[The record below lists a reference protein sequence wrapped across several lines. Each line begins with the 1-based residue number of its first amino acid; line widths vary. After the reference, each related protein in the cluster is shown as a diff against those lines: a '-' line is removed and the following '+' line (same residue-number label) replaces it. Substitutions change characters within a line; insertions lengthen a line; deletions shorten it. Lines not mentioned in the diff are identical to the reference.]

1 MKKKKSAS
9 KKPSA
14 GNTRK
19 KKAAKKSAAKKSAAV
34 KQKKTAPAKEF
45 TEVFAALRK
54 ILTPYEGR
62 LAPRQRDPGYFYM
75 ESLEPTYKDR
85 PMFFAGVK
93 AEKNYITYHLLPVYT
108 NPELNQQISPALKKR
123 MQGKACFNFAAI
135 DAPLF
140 KELGVLTKSGYKVF
154 KDRGW
159 L

>member
-1 MKKKKSAS
+1 MMA
-9 KKPSA
+9 
-14 GNTRK
+14 K
-19 KKAAKKSAAKKSAAV
+19 KKAPCKKAVSGKKTPGKTARKKTTTSAKGKSAGTDF
-34 KQKKTAPAKEF
+34 TA
-45 TEVFAALRK
+45 VFAALRG

-62 LAPRQRDPGYFYM
+62 LAPRERDPGYFYL

-108 NPELNQQISPALKKR
+108 NPELNQKISPELKKR
-123 MQGKACFNFAAI
+123 MQGKACFNFATV
-135 DAPLF
+135 DNELF
-140 KELGVLTKSGYKVF
+140 KQLGALTKSGYKVF

>member
-1 MKKKKSAS
+1 MAKKKASS
-9 KKPSA
+9 KKTDSSKKTA
-14 GNTRK
+14 GKPTK
-19 KKAAKKSAAKKSAAV
+19 KKAATAAREKSTGKDFAA
-34 KQKKTAPAKEF
+34 
-45 TEVFAALRK
+45 VFAALRG

-62 LAPRQRDPGYFYM
+62 LAPRERDPGYFYL

-108 NPELNQQISPALKKR
+108 NPDLNLKISPELKKR
-123 MQGKACFNFAAI
+123 KQGKACFNFAQV

-140 KELGVLTKSGYKVF
+140 KELAALTKSGYKVF

>member
-1 MKKKKSAS
+1 MTKKKSVS
-9 KKPSA
+9 KKSPA
-14 GNTRK
+14 GKTRK
-19 KKAAKKSAAKKSAAV
+19 KKTAKKSAAGAV

-108 NPELNQQISPALKKR
+108 NPELNQEISPGLKKR

-135 DAPLF
+135 DPPLF
-140 KELGVLTKSGYKVF
+140 KELGALTKSGYKVF